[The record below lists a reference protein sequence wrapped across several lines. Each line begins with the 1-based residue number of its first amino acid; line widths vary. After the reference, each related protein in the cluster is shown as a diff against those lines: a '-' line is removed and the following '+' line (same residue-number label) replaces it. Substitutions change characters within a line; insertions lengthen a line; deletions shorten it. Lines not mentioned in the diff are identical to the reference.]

1 MFCQTRFGS
10 VCKKNVRISRWPRL
24 YWPWVESK
32 RVIRCN
38 NCFQLGDSSDR
49 VNETLE
55 SVEGYTRRVRRASE
69 DLLAVGVMTVSGTK
83 AISRKSKSLIPG
95 TRKSLTQ
102 IKRQSLASVD
112 ESLNPRTLFR
122 PLSNFY

>member
-1 MFCQTRFGS
+1 M
-10 VCKKNVRISRWPRL
+10 
-24 YWPWVESK
+24 
-32 RVIRCN
+32 IRCN
-38 NCFQLGDSSDR
+38 NYFQLGNSSDR

-69 DLLAVGVMTVSGTK
+69 DLLAVGVMTVSGTRAR
-83 AISRKSKSLIPG
+83 AISRKPKSLIPG

-112 ESLNPRTLFR
+112 ESLDPRTLFR

>member
-1 MFCQTRFGS
+1 M
-10 VCKKNVRISRWPRL
+10 
-24 YWPWVESK
+24 
-32 RVIRCN
+32 IRCN
-38 NCFQLGDSSDR
+38 NYFQLGNSSDR
-49 VNETLE
+49 INETLE

-83 AISRKSKSLIPG
+83 AISRKPKSLMPG
-95 TRKSLTQ
+95 SLRHSFSTQ

-112 ESLNPRTLFR
+112 ESLDPRTLFR